1 MKEFNLEAALNGEPV
16 MLRSGCKAI
25 IYYKVPDEY
34 KFADNKPVFYPLKGL
49 TFDVNGNLAVSA
61 MYWHASGKFDSK
73 KDHSLDIIGMW
84 EEPKKQTKKQ
94 ISIEDLPKSFTPTQ
108 GDTYFY
114 ICGVKIFKINN
125 FFENSTFDTENSKN
139 GQCFRAREDAQ
150 KWLDFM
156 KSMME

>member
-1 MKEFNLEAALNGEPV
+1 MKEFDLKAALNGEPV

-34 KFADNKPVFYPLKGL
+34 KFADNKPVLYPLKGL

-84 EEPKKQTKKQ
+84 EEPK
-94 ISIEDLPKSFTPTQ
+94 ISVEDLPKPFKPDIGDEFFYLSVGTVQYCSFYS
-108 GDTYFY
+108 D
-114 ICGVKIFKINN
+114 INA
-125 FFENSTFDTENSKN
+125 DLMRC
-139 GQCFRAREDAQ
+139 GQCFREREDAQ

-156 KSMME
+156 KGMME

>member
-1 MKEFNLEAALNGEPV
+1 MKEFDLKAALNGEPV

-34 KFADNKPVFYPLKGL
+34 KFPDNKPTLYPLKGL
-49 TFDVNGNLAVSA
+49 VFDINGNLASSA
-61 MYWHASGKFDSK
+61 MYWYASGKFDSK

-84 EEPKKQTKKQ
+84 EEPK
-94 ISIEDLPKSFTPTQ
+94 ISTEDLPKPFYPEESS
-108 GDTYFY
+108 DYFY
-114 ICGVKIFKINN
+114 ILDGKVIYNSNHYNN
-125 FFENSTFDTENSKN
+125 HIISRQRAIN
-139 GQCFRAREDAQ
+139 GQCFRTKEDAQ

>member
-1 MKEFNLEAALNGEPV
+1 MKEFNLDAALNGEPV

-34 KFADNKPVFYPLKGL
+34 KFADNNPVLYPLKGL
-49 TFDVNGNLAVSA
+49 TFDVNGNLAASA
-61 MYWHASGKFDSK
+61 MYWYASGKFDSK

-84 EEPKKQTKKQ
+84 EEPKKQ
-94 ISIEDLPKSFTPTQ
+94 ISIEDLPKPFKPKDGEPFYYIYWGEIYCDYGYSERSSTYRSFSQ
-108 GDTYFY
+108 
-114 ICGVKIFKINN
+114 
-125 FFENSTFDTENSKN
+125 N
-139 GQCFRAREDAQ
+139 GQCFRTKEDAQ